1 MVLSSVV
8 GEYSD
13 LGGKPEPLYLR
24 PYHSIASTATEI
36 TRQSV
41 DTDLICLGRWAGRSR
56 RTDDMFTIAPPPLLI
71 SSGIPLRQQRN
82 VPSRSSDI
90 VWCHTDI
97 STSVTGASWATGVPR
112 IHAELKVQ
120 GLHVGHKRVARLIS
134 RSDSEYR
141 EILANSRK
149 N

>member
-1 MVLSSVV
+1 MS
-8 GEYSD
+8 GE
-13 LGGKPEPLYLR
+13 
-24 PYHSIASTATEI
+24 AA
-36 TRQSV
+36 Q
-41 DTDLICLGRWAGRSR
+41 R
-56 RTDDMFTIAPPPLLI
+56 RHRRHVHNCAAAALNQFRDAV
-71 SSGIPLRQQRN
+71 RQQRN

-97 STSVTGASWATGVPR
+97 STSVTGASWAIGVPR